1 MQIHCIHRRH
11 QVLDRFRR
19 RENVNANETL
29 GVQPGHKGPGERDQ
43 ILIRQNQG
51 EQLPRERAQETQM
64 PRPDPGTGGLLM
76 HSSGALLQWEWA

>member
-1 MQIHCIHRRH
+1 M
-11 QVLDRFRR
+11 
-19 RENVNANETL
+19 NANETL

-43 ILIRQNQG
+43 ILVGQNQR
-51 EQLPRERAQETQM
+51 EQLPREQAQETQM